1 MPYIYPNK
9 LKHMKNKVLFVVMM
23 VLGAFATSK
32 AQSIPNND
40 FENWLTDT
48 NYLDLTLTNPA
59 TLDTA
64 VTSNP
69 VDWTTSNQVTGGAK
83 FHNKILVTQ
92 GSGHQSG
99 SSSIVLTSDSTTALF
114 TGVPGLGSL
123 SLNFVCPGFAVCG
136 RFPINISA
144 FASFTGSFN
153 PAALPGAGI
162 PVPGRVAKIG
172 GYVKYAPQGG
182 DTAYIVAV
190 LRKGATIVAQAKY
203 LHAST
208 DAGFTYFE
216 SPFVYENCLVPDTM
230 VYTLSSGNPYGIS
243 GVVLGGSTGLH
254 RGSSLSVD
262 SIFLV
267 DTLVGF
273 QVPPTVADDVDSTI
287 KNTPVVVPV
296 TVNDN
301 SCSGGLLN
309 VTVSTQPLHGTAA
322 PSATGDSIV
331 YAPAAGFV
339 GMDTFYYTAT
349 VGGSSA
355 SAPAATR
362 IKVSAPLAVIDVTE
376 AQTRIYPNPAKDK
389 LHVSVANQAIST
401 VAIYDVLG
409 GLVRTDS
416 ASSNLTIDLGTFS
429 QGIYLIRFATNDGKV
444 ISTSRFSVVK

>member
-1 MPYIYPNK
+1 
-9 LKHMKNKVLFVVMM
+9 MKNKVLFVIMM
-23 VLGAFATSK
+23 VFGALATTK
-32 AQSIPNND
+32 AQTIPNYD
-40 FENWLTDT
+40 FENWLVDT
-48 NYLDLTLTNPA
+48 NYLNLTLTNPA

-64 VTSNP
+64 ITSNP
-69 VDWTTSNQVTGGAK
+69 VDWTTSNQVTGGTK
-83 FHNKILVTQ
+83 FGHAVLVTQ

-99 SSSIVLTSDSTTALF
+99 SSSIVLTSDSVHAQF
-114 TGVPGLGSL
+114 TGVPVL
-123 SLNFVCPGFAVCG
+123 STLNLDFVCPGFAVCG
-136 RFPINISA
+136 RFPINLSTLA
-144 FASFTGSFN
+144 NLGGSFN
-153 PAALPGAGI
+153 PATLPGAGI

-254 RGSSLSVD
+254 VGSSLSVD

-273 QVPPTVADDVDSTI
+273 QVPPTVADDLDSTL
-287 KNTPVVVPV
+287 KNTPVTVPV
-296 TVNDN
+296 AVNDN

-309 VTVSTQPLHGTAA
+309 VTVSAQPLHGTAA

-331 YAPAAGFV
+331 YTPATGFV
-339 GMDTFYYTAT
+339 GLDTFYYTAT
-349 VGGSSA
+349 VGGSAA

-362 IKVSAPLAVIDVTE
+362 MKVAAPLAVTDVTE
-376 AQTRIYPNPAKDK
+376 AATRIYPNPAKDK

-401 VAIYDVLG
+401 VTIYDVLG
-409 GLVRTDS
+409 GLVRTDA
-416 ASSNLTIDLGTFS
+416 ASSNLTIDVTNFS
-429 QGIYLIRFATNDGKV
+429 QGIYLIRFATNEGKV